1 MLEILFLRTLSMQRR
16 NDVVKLAARKLSEK
30 LDIDL
35 LEAAEQV
42 AF

>member
-1 MLEILFLRTLSMQRR
+1 MQRR

-42 AF
+42 TF